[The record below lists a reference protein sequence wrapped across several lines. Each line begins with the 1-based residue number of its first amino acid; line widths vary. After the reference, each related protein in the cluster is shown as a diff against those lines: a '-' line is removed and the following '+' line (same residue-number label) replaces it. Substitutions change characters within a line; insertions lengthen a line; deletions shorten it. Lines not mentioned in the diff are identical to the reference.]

1 MLARKRKSESSY
13 AGGDLGGEVGEDV
26 EVGGERVGGVEVVEV
41 GAGPVEGE
49 AGRVLDACGVDAFAG
64 EDLLVLG
71 EEVLPDD
78 ADDAGWGEE
87 GGGEREV
94 GGCAA
99 EDLAGLAVRGFE
111 GVKGYG
117 ADYEDGHCWGGISGS
132 GWIGV
137 SFYYAGLPR
146 LLGWSGDSGS
156 VVVGGGATL
165 LPPPPPP

>member
-26 EVGGERVGGVEVVEV
+26 EVGGERVGGVEVFEV

-49 AGRVLDACGVDAFAG
+49 AGGVLDAAGVDAFAG

-71 EEVLPDD
+71 EEVFADD
-78 ADDAGWGEE
+78 ADHAGGGEE
-87 GGGEREV
+87 GGGEGEV

-99 EDLAGLAVRGFE
+99 EDLPGFAVRGFE

-117 ADYEDGHCWGGISGS
+117 ADYEDGHAGVGS
-132 GWIGV
+132 PGSSAAST
-137 SFYYAGLPR
+137 SFIMRIYPKR
-146 LLGWSGDSGS
+146 
-156 VVVGGGATL
+156 
-165 LPPPPPP
+165 